1 MRATELLHFLLA
13 TVSFAQD
20 MSRDNKHVENGIF
33 AIVGAELPHSE
44 VPVPDYYHNPA
55 ELLLTSVLKARED
68 SEKRN
73 SLETS
78 REFPPPPTISTNSI
92 ETSSA
97 EHESIVKAHR
107 IDHSGE
113 NFIRYPMKLWLHG
126 GMEEVIIFDFWR
138 FSDLKGL
145 FISCAILFVL
155 GAFYEALKGLRLNLA
170 DVKKWKRK
178 DSFKLPTVV
187 TVTDGRALRDDFKD
201 LTSSVPL
208 VTNPFRIV
216 DNQEEKDAAK
226 TPGCFS
232 LVRIVQALVYM
243 VQMALAFALMLVVMT
258 YNVWLIL
265 AIVLGAGIGHWMF
278 PSKPSVV

>member
-1 MRATELLHFLLA
+1 MRATKLLHLLLA
-13 TVSFAQD
+13 TVSIAQD
-20 MSRDNKHVENGIF
+20 MSRDHKHVENGIF

-73 SLETS
+73 SLDTS
-78 REFPPPPTISTNSI
+78 REFPPPPTVSTNSI

-97 EHESIVKAHR
+97 EHESMVEAHR

-113 NFIRYPMKLWLHG
+113 NLIRHSMKLWLHG

-145 FISCAILFVL
+145 LISCAILFAL
-155 GAFYEALKGLRLNLA
+155 GTFYEALKAFRLYLT
-170 DVKKWKRK
+170 DVKNWNRK
-178 DSFKLPTVV
+178 DSFQLPTVV
-187 TVTDGRALRDDFKD
+187 TVTDGRALKDDFKD

-208 VTNPFRIV
+208 VTNPFKPV
-216 DNQEEKDAAK
+216 DTQEEKDAAK

-243 VQMALAFALMLVVMT
+243 VQLILVYALILVVMT

-265 AIVLGAGIGHWMF
+265 ATVLGAGIGHWMF
-278 PSKPSVV
+278 PSIPSVV